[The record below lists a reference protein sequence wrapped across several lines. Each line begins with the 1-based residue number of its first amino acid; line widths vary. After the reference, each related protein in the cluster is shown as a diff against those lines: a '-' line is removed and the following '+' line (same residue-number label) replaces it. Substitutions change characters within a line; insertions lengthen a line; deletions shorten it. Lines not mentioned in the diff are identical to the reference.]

1 MIGSL
6 NLVTFL
12 EFSIKIPVFIY
23 RKSGGI
29 NCRKEGNGPAD
40 APDDN
45 DGEDDYDL
53 GDPEYKHKFEVK
65 VQIAFLTNTP
75 PSTNKQF

>member
-12 EFSIKIPVFIY
+12 EFSNKIPVFID

-29 NCRKEGNGPAD
+29 NCWKEGNGTAD

-45 DGEDDYDL
+45 DGKDDYDL
-53 GDPEYKHKFEVK
+53 GNPEYKHKYEVK
-65 VQIAFLTNTP
+65 VQIAFLTNIP